1 MISIR
6 SIAFI
11 LGFLLL
17 LGCPGDKAKLL
28 LEDAA
33 FEESHMNMA
42 QAKKI
47 YEELVN
53 LYPTSKEAEIARA
66 RLEAMKDQLVK
77 TPSETRE

>member
-1 MISIR
+1 MFLTSIR
-6 SIAFI
+6 SIGII

-33 FEESHMNMA
+33 YEESHSNMDK
-42 QAKKI
+42 AKKI

-53 LYPTSKEAEIARA
+53 LYPTSKEAEIARL
-66 RLEAMKDQLVK
+66 RLQELKD
-77 TPSETRE
+77 